1 MKLNSSCVVKLLG
14 LNLEVRF
21 GIACLEFNRCHFFQD
36 ALAVKGQR
44 RAYAATSR
52 KNGFTCSR
60 LKSALYQFA
69 KEVNSMSNPPY
80 RALRIILG
88 IVSVF
93 TAVAGLLIVFSGRS
107 LVMRLLLRPPETEVS
122 TLLLFLM
129 RELGGLALMLSVL
142 FFFASRDPVRNVA
155 IVNGLIVGLC
165 ILAITPL
172 LSLYTLDIRRLYPGY
187 LIWGRSLTRL
197 AMAVVLYFL
206 RPRETLGGQS

>member
-1 MKLNSSCVVKLLG
+1 
-14 LNLEVRF
+14 
-21 GIACLEFNRCHFFQD
+21 
-36 ALAVKGQR
+36 
-44 RAYAATSR
+44 
-52 KNGFTCSR
+52 
-60 LKSALYQFA
+60 
-69 KEVNSMSNPPY
+69 MSNPPY
-80 RALRIILG
+80 RALRVILG
-88 IVSVF
+88 IVSAF
-93 TAVAGLLIVFSGRS
+93 TAVAGLLIVFSGKS

-172 LSLYTLDIRRLYPGY
+172 LSLYTLDVRRLYPGY
-187 LIWGRSLTRL
+187 LIWGRSLIRL
-197 AMAVVLYFL
+197 AMAAVLYFL

>member
-1 MKLNSSCVVKLLG
+1 
-14 LNLEVRF
+14 
-21 GIACLEFNRCHFFQD
+21 
-36 ALAVKGQR
+36 
-44 RAYAATSR
+44 
-52 KNGFTCSR
+52 
-60 LKSALYQFA
+60 
-69 KEVNSMSNPPY
+69 MSNPPY

-172 LSLYTLDIRRLYPGY
+172 LSLYTLDVRRLYPGY
-187 LIWGRSLTRL
+187 LIWGRSLIRL
-197 AMAVVLYFL
+197 ALAALLYFL
-206 RPRETLGGQS
+206 RPRETSEDNPRR

>member
-1 MKLNSSCVVKLLG
+1 
-14 LNLEVRF
+14 
-21 GIACLEFNRCHFFQD
+21 
-36 ALAVKGQR
+36 
-44 RAYAATSR
+44 
-52 KNGFTCSR
+52 
-60 LKSALYQFA
+60 
-69 KEVNSMSNPPY
+69 MSNPPY

-172 LSLYTLDIRRLYPGY
+172 LSLYTLDVRRLYPGY
-187 LIWGRSLTRL
+187 LIWGRSLIRL
-197 AMAVVLYFL
+197 ALAALLYFL
-206 RPRETLGGQS
+206 RPRETLRGQS

>member
-1 MKLNSSCVVKLLG
+1 
-14 LNLEVRF
+14 
-21 GIACLEFNRCHFFQD
+21 
-36 ALAVKGQR
+36 
-44 RAYAATSR
+44 
-52 KNGFTCSR
+52 
-60 LKSALYQFA
+60 
-69 KEVNSMSNPPY
+69 MSNPPY
-80 RALRIILG
+80 RASRIILG

-93 TAVAGLLIVFSGRS
+93 TAVVGLLIVFSGRS

-129 RELGGLALMLSVL
+129 REMGGLALMLSVL

-187 LIWGRSLTRL
+187 LIWGRSLIRL
-197 AMAVVLYFL
+197 AMAAVLYFL
-206 RPRETLGGQS
+206 RPREALVGQS

>member
-1 MKLNSSCVVKLLG
+1 
-14 LNLEVRF
+14 
-21 GIACLEFNRCHFFQD
+21 
-36 ALAVKGQR
+36 
-44 RAYAATSR
+44 
-52 KNGFTCSR
+52 
-60 LKSALYQFA
+60 
-69 KEVNSMSNPPY
+69 MSNPPY

-93 TAVAGLLIVFSGRS
+93 TAAAGLLIVFSGRS

-142 FFFASRDPVRNVA
+142 FFFASRYPVRNVA

-172 LSLYTLDIRRLYPGY
+172 LSLYTLDVRRLYPGY
-187 LIWGRSLTRL
+187 LIWGRSLLRL
-197 AMAVVLYFL
+197 ALAAVLYFL

>member
-1 MKLNSSCVVKLLG
+1 
-14 LNLEVRF
+14 
-21 GIACLEFNRCHFFQD
+21 
-36 ALAVKGQR
+36 
-44 RAYAATSR
+44 
-52 KNGFTCSR
+52 
-60 LKSALYQFA
+60 
-69 KEVNSMSNPPY
+69 MSNPPY

-93 TAVAGLLIVFSGRS
+93 TAAAGLLIVFSGRS

-172 LSLYTLDIRRLYPGY
+172 LSLYTLDVRRLYPGY
-187 LIWGRSLTRL
+187 LIWGRSLIRL
-197 AMAVVLYFL
+197 ALAAVLYFL